1 MKYFKITVK
10 FGHVGKSNF
19 YKGYGGWRKD
29 LQRALWNSEPKALC
43 RIYCRYCPR
52 VKHDHKDAILNV
64 EEIDKD
70 LYFEGLEKNR
80 AIRYFS
86 CYNVQEQRECF
97 CEIEDS
103 IFKENDVEYKHAR
116 HSKKRSLRKNY
127 NDDPEFDYYK
137 HNKNFDFFVA

>member
-1 MKYFKITVK
+1 MKYFMVTVK

-19 YKGYGGWRKD
+19 YKGNLYI
-29 LQRALWNSEPKALC
+29 KAESKKEAAEKA
-43 RIYCRYCPR
+43 RYCPR

-70 LYFEGLEKNR
+70 SYREGLEKNR

-97 CEIEDS
+97 CEIEDY
-103 IFKENDVEYKHAR
+103 IFKENDVECKLAR
-116 HSKKRSLRKNY
+116 HSKKRSLRKTY

-137 HNKNFDFFVA
+137 HNKNFDCFVA

>member
-1 MKYFKITVK
+1 MKYFKVTVK

-19 YKGYGGWRKD
+19 YKGYVYFKVESKKE
-29 LQRALWNSEPKALC
+29 AAEKA
-43 RIYCRYCPR
+43 RYCPR

-70 LYFEGLEKNR
+70 LYLEGLEKNR
-80 AIRYFS
+80 AIKYFS

-103 IFKENDVEYKHAR
+103 IFKENDVECKHVR
-116 HSKKRSLRKNY
+116 HSKKTFSQKNLQ
-127 NDDPEFDYYK
+127 
-137 HNKNFDFFVA
+137 

>member
-1 MKYFKITVK
+1 MKYYKVTAK

-19 YKGYGGWRKD
+19 YKGNLYI
-29 LQRALWNSEPKALC
+29 KAESKKEAAEKA
-43 RIYCRYCPR
+43 RYCPR

-70 LYFEGLEKNR
+70 SYREGLEKNR

-97 CEIEDS
+97 CEIEDY
-103 IFKENDVEYKHAR
+103 IFKENDVECKHAR
-116 HSKKRSLRKNY
+116 HSKKQSLRKNY
-127 NDDPEFDYYK
+127 NVDPEYDYYK
-137 HNKNFDFFVA
+137 NKRNIDLDVA

>member
-1 MKYFKITVK
+1 MEANMKYFNITVK

-19 YKGYGGWRKD
+19 YKGYLYLKTESKKD
-29 LQRALWNSEPKALC
+29 AAEKA
-43 RIYCRYCPR
+43 RYCPR

-97 CEIEDS
+97 CEIEES
-103 IFKENDVEYKHAR
+103 IFKENDVECKHAR

>member
-19 YKGYGGWRKD
+19 YKGYLYLKAESKKD
-29 LQRALWNSEPKALC
+29 AAEKA
-43 RIYCRYCPR
+43 RYSPR

-103 IFKENDVEYKHAR
+103 IFKKNDVECKHAR

>member
-1 MKYFKITVK
+1 MIKTKKYYEVIAKC
-10 FGHVGKSNF
+10 GHVGKKHYVPVKF
-19 YKGYGGWRKD
+19 AVIAEDGKEAAKMVRD
-29 LQRALWNSEPKALC
+29 F
-43 RIYCRYCPR
+43 PR

-64 EEIDKD
+64 GEIDKD

>member
-1 MKYFKITVK
+1 MKYFMVTVK

-19 YKGYGGWRKD
+19 YKGNLYI
-29 LQRALWNSEPKALC
+29 KAESKKEAAEKA
-43 RIYCRYCPR
+43 RYFPR

-70 LYFEGLEKNR
+70 SYREGLEKNR

-97 CEIEDS
+97 CEIEDAV
-103 IFKENDVEYKHAR
+103 FQENRAEEYAR
-116 HSKKRSLRKNY
+116 HSKRRSLRKNY
-127 NDDPEFDYYK
+127 NVDPEYDYYK
-137 HNKNFDFFVA
+137 NKRNIDLDVA